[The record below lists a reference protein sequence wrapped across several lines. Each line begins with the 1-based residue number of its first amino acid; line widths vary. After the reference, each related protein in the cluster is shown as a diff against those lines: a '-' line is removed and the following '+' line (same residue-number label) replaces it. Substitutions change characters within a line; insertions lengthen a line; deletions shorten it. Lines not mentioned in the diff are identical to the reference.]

1 MNSPIRY
8 QLIDH
13 PQAMQSALTGLASIR
28 SLALDLEMENSYHHY
43 GLHVALIQVSTPDR
57 RNYIFDPLSGIDIS
71 LLGTLLTNRH
81 TELIL
86 HDADF
91 DQRACTQV
99 YQWTFNHVF
108 DTKVAAQLCGF
119 RHFGLGSLLKDLL
132 NIQTNKKFQT
142 FNWLKRPIRKDAL
155 DYAAGD
161 TASLHALK
169 AILARRLTE
178 LGRLAWAREEF
189 LRLEHIPPPA
199 PAVPAHYRIKK
210 SSLLSP
216 RQLAILRS
224 LAAFRDQLARQ
235 LNRPVHYIIRNPI
248 LLQFAAHPP
257 INEVALRRVKGLHPI
272 MYRQATIQQ
281 FLQAVKQGQAAPE
294 DTHPL
299 RNKRAPVKAGASQ
312 RLKIMQE
319 WRRQIAARI
328 DLEPY
333 LLLSNDILQWC
344 ARNPGEPLIP
354 SVAGQLRDWQK
365 ALLWQDF
372 QRKFTVPQHH
382 A

>member
-1 MNSPIRY
+1 MDSSMRY
-8 QLIDH
+8 KLIDN
-13 PQAMQSALTGLASIR
+13 PQAMQAALKDMAPAP

-43 GLHVALIQVSTPDR
+43 GLHIALIQVSTPEQK
-57 RNYIFDPLSGIDIS
+57 NYIFDPLSGIDIS
-71 LLGTLLTNRH
+71 LLGALLTNRN
-81 TELIL
+81 TELIV

-99 YQWTFNHVF
+99 YQWTLNHVF

-119 RHFGLGSLLKDLL
+119 RQFGLGSLLKDLL

-155 DYAAGD
+155 DYAARD

-169 AILARRLTE
+169 AILTQRLAE

-189 LRLEHIPPPA
+189 LRLEHIPPPE
-199 PAVPAHYRIKK
+199 PAIPVHYRIKK

-216 RQLAILRS
+216 RRLAILRS
-224 LAAFRDQLARQ
+224 LAAFRDQTARC
-235 LNRPVHYIIRNPI
+235 LNRPVHYIIRDPI

-257 INEVALRRVKGLHPI
+257 ANEVALRCIKGLHPI
-272 MYRQATIQQ
+272 MYRKETIQR
-281 FLQAVKQGQAAPE
+281 FLQTVKKGQAAPE
-294 DTHPL
+294 DTHPF
-299 RNKRAPVKAGASQ
+299 RKKRLPVKAGTSQ
-312 RLKIMQE
+312 RLKAMQE
-319 WRRQIAARI
+319 WRRQAAAQL

-333 LLLSNDILQWC
+333 LLLSNDILLWC

-354 SVAGQLRDWQK
+354 SVAARLRDWQK
-365 ALLWQDF
+365 ALLWEDF
-372 QRKFTVPQHH
+372 QRKFAVPKRH